1 MKRCEVDVVET
12 VTMGVTYIVEAETL
26 EEATTKAEIG
36 DTVEEY
42 GSSPILDVV
51 GREAFEIKEVSE

>member
-1 MKRCEVDVVET
+1 
-12 VTMGVTYIVEAETL
+12 MGVTYIVEAETL